1 MLLVL
6 HSLTVADAVWS
17 FCEFG
22 MSHQKL
28 GLTHHLK
35 YSEEE
40 IRDKTSKV
48 TELLEED
55 KSSNPDLLSDAQWV
69 CQGEDWIENSF

>member
-1 MLLVL
+1 
-6 HSLTVADAVWS
+6 
-17 FCEFG
+17 

-28 GLTHHLK
+28 ALTHHLK
-35 YSEEE
+35 YSEEQ
-40 IRDKTSKV
+40 IGDKSSKV

-55 KSSNPDLLSDAQWV
+55 KSSNPGLLSVAQWV